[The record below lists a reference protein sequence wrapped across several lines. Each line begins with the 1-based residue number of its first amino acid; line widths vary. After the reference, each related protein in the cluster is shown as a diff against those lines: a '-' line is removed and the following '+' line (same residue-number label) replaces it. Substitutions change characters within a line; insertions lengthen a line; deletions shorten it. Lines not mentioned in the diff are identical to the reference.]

1 MYIISVLTSL
11 PNLTDKFKA
20 VLLAWGYGTRAK
32 PFTDYFPKAMFPLEG
47 RPVIDHIVRFLSRVS
62 SISEIIIV
70 CDFDR
75 FGKQIINY
83 FDGKDLVLGKSIK
96 FVEDKRKGTGG
107 SLLEVEGHIG
117 QDEYFLVW
125 FANNLSALKVE
136 GMIREYNLIRS
147 KNNEVIIGMIATRK
161 KDVKKQAE

>member
-83 FDGKDLVLGKSIK
+83 FEGKDLVLGKSIK

-125 FANNLSALKVE
+125 FADNLSALKVE

-147 KNNEVIIGMIATRK
+147 KNNGVIIGMIATRK

>member
-11 PNLTDKFKA
+11 PNLTNKFKA
-20 VLLAWGYGTRAK
+20 VLLAGGYGTRAK

-83 FDGKDLVLGKSIK
+83 FEGKDSVYLHSQTSL
-96 FVEDKRKGTGG
+96 FEDVYIFLTNTG
-107 SLLEVEGHIG
+107 S
-117 QDEYFLVW
+117 
-125 FANNLSALKVE
+125 
-136 GMIREYNLIRS
+136 
-147 KNNEVIIGMIATRK
+147 
-161 KDVKKQAE
+161 VKEIQVSHMHYV